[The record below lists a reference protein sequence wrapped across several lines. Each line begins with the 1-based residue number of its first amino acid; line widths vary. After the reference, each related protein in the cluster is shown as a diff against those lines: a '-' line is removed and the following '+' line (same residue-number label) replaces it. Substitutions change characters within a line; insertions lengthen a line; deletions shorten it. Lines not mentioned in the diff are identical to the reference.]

1 MKTLVNPDSAGR
13 KSPAETRQRKP
24 HYVEMREQ
32 LASEEGKEHY
42 SQRMV
47 MIEPVFAHIK
57 YNRRVDRF
65 QRRGLAACRAEWK
78 LIAATHNLLK
88 LWRHGPLPIPG

>member
-1 MKTLVNPDSAGR
+1 
-13 KSPAETRQRKP
+13 
-24 HYVEMREQ
+24 
-32 LASEEGKEHY
+32 
-42 SQRMV
+42 

-88 LWRHGPLPIPG
+88 LWQHNVAIATG

>member
-1 MKTLVNPDSAGR
+1 MNPDSAGR
-13 KSPAETRQRKP
+13 KSPAENRQHKP

-32 LASEEGKEHY
+32 LASEEGKQRY

-57 YNRRVDRF
+57 YNRRVDRNDEAS
-65 QRRGLAACRAEWK
+65 RPV
-78 LIAATHNLLK
+78 
-88 LWRHGPLPIPG
+88 GPNGS

>member
-1 MKTLVNPDSAGR
+1 
-13 KSPAETRQRKP
+13 
-24 HYVEMREQ
+24 MREQ

-42 SQRMV
+42 RQAMM

-57 YNRRVDRF
+57 HNRRVDRF

-78 LIAATHNLLK
+78 LITATHNLLK
-88 LWRHGPLPIPG
+88 LWRYGPKPSPGIGQERGTDGAPAR

>member
-13 KSPAETRQRKP
+13 KSPAPNHNARQ

-32 LASEEGKEHY
+32 LASEDGKQHY

-78 LIAATHNLLK
+78 LITVTHNVLK
-88 LWRHGPLPIPG
+88 LWRYGPSPATG